1 MTSLTRRNVLKA
13 GVAVGCAGVGLTVGY
28 DLLKDPLVKLDEDLN
43 RALQDLPAASISAAI
58 IKNNQLY
65 WHKNY
70 GFEDLDS
77 KRKMTEESAWQTIG
91 SISKL
96 VVWTALM
103 QLVERGDLD
112 LHRDVSDYL
121 GFKLRS
127 PYYPQ
132 TSITTYHL
140 MTHSS
145 SLSSRKLMSKP
156 YPMADSFC
164 QNQDQTLAQW
174 VEQYLNPSSESFSDV
189 MVFDEYE
196 AGDFANVSQD
206 PLGVVSG
213 YSNLNAVVGAYLV
226 ERITDQKFNAYCED
240 AIFEPC
246 AMKQTSWSKDK
257 PLHWMTHYEAEYSP
271 RAPIMQ
277 VYTKAMIDQGYTGE
291 AFSFMPDGRKFLN
304 FSNCDYF
311 SPVYPM
317 GLLGTSMQSLLPF
330 FLAFVNQGRVND
342 VAILQPESVAKI
354 LSIQR
359 RDKSLGTHLGLGWF
373 RKQDAYG
380 NQLWGH
386 DGGGPGV
393 VSSAYVNPAKGSGVL
408 LFINNFHVSYSLREK
423 LLAAMNKIAHSV

>member
-1 MTSLTRRNVLKA
+1 MASITRRNVLKT

-28 DLLKDPLVKLDEDLN
+28 DFLKDPLVKLDEDLN
-43 RALQDLPAASISAAI
+43 RAIQDLPAASISAAI

-70 GFEDLDS
+70 GYEDLDS
-77 KRKMTEESAWQTIG
+77 RRKMTENSAWQTIG

-103 QLVERGDLD
+103 QVIERGLVD
-112 LHRDVSDYL
+112 LHRDISDYL

-127 PYYPQ
+127 PHYPQ
-132 TSITTYHL
+132 TPITAYHL

-174 VEQYLNPSSESFSDV
+174 VAQNLNPSSESFSDV
-189 MVFDEYE
+189 MVFDEYQ
-196 AGDFANVSQD
+196 AGDFSNVSHD

-213 YSNLNAVVGAYLV
+213 YSNLNAVVGAYIV
-226 ERITDQKFNAYCED
+226 ERVTGQEFNLYCEE

-246 AMKQTSWSKDK
+246 SMKQTSWNKEK
-257 PLHWMTHYEAEYSP
+257 PLHWITHYEAEYSP

-277 VYTKAMIDQGYTGE
+277 LYTKAMIDQGYTGE
-291 AFSFMPDGRKFLN
+291 SVSLMPDGRKFLN
-304 FSNCDYF
+304 FTHCDYY

-317 GLLGTSMQSLLPF
+317 GLLGSSMQSLLPL
-330 FLAFVNQGRVND
+330 FLAFVNQGKVND
-342 VAILQPESVAKI
+342 FSLLQPETVAQI
-354 LSIQR
+354 LTTQR
-359 RDKSLGTHLGLGWF
+359 RDKTLDIQLGLGWF
-373 RKQDAYG
+373 KKQDAHG
-380 NQLWGH
+380 NEQWGH

-393 VSSAYVNPAKGSGVL
+393 VSSAYVNPANGSGVL
-408 LFINNFHVSYSLREK
+408 LFINNFHVNYALREK
-423 LLAAMNKIAHSV
+423 LLKAMNKIAYSA